1 MIDFLKL
8 PVDIQDDIVM
18 MCNFDVATY
27 KVFKNKYFHLLQNH
41 SNMIR
46 IMDDVIVHSKNEVL
60 CLLIK
65 DGFLNEAN
73 LIGVFQDIFL
83 IPFAMHTQNPVTTLY
98 QLSQCL
104 ILIFDKPL
112 TMRKHFHQL
121 LLPTSQ
127 TYIVVLGRFLIKMK
141 ILYKRH
147 EPFICKTLVQELC
160 S

>member
-73 LIGVFQDIFL
+73 LIGVLHRISWKESHMDGLCMLIALCAVLKWHEVGMFVLNKINDLKVWDI
-83 IPFAMHTQNPVTTLY
+83 Q
-98 QLSQCL
+98 S
-104 ILIFDKPL
+104 
-112 TMRKHFHQL
+112 L
-121 LLPTSQ
+121 LNAYS
-127 TYIVVLGRFLIKMK
+127 
-141 ILYKRH
+141 H
-147 EPFICKTLVQELC
+147 
-160 S
+160 